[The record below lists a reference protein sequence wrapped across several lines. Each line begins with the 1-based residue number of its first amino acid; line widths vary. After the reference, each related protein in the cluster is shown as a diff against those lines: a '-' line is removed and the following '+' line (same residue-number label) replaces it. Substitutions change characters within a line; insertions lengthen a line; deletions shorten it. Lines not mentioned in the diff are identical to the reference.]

1 MLREEKLKSIA
12 AYFVEDFLCRKD
24 EDKQR
29 WPTDESEDSLREQLY
44 VMLDGAVG
52 DFKIL
57 AQQGSA
63 ETISERW
70 LDRP

>member
-1 MLREEKLKSIA
+1 MPLEQRLKNLA
-12 AYFVEDFLCRKD
+12 AYVVDNFLID
-24 EDKQR
+24 EDMDGTR
-29 WPTDESEDSLREQLY
+29 WPTGDPLREQLY

-52 DFKIL
+52 DFEIL
-57 AQQGSA
+57 AKNGPA

>member
-1 MLREEKLKSIA
+1 MSYKVDGRLRVVAAIAVEE
-12 AYFVEDFLCRKD
+12 FVE
-24 EDKQR
+24 EHDKEKTR
-29 WPTDESEDSLREQLY
+29 WPSTDTLREQLY

-57 AQQGSA
+57 AQHFPA